1 MINLVVVEKEIWL
14 FGKKEV
20 HKVLCMR
27 YTAINGVVYDKP
39 LKVDNKGNDG
49 NYYSNYLVC
58 DSYAV
63 GTEFVE
69 KVNE

>member
-1 MINLVVVEKEIWL
+1 MINLVVCKKEIYL

-20 HKVLCMR
+20 HNVLCMR
-27 YTAINGVVYDKP
+27 YTAVNGVVYEKP
-39 LKVDNKGNDG
+39 LKVDTKGKDG

-58 DSYAV
+58 DSYTA

-69 KVNE
+69 K